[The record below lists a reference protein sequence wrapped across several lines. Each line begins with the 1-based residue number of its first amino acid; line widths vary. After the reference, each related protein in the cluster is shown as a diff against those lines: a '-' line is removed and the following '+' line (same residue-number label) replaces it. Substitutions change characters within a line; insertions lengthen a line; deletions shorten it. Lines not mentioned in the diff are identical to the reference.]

1 MTPTSYRT
9 VSRKILLAIVIAL
22 LLPFQSGI
30 NLISAQ
36 TAALPVL
43 RVSFNGKFKKG
54 MTEYLNGMMQLTDVD
69 GSVIEMPAVFK
80 SRGATASNYM
90 MKPSFNMKLRSAD
103 YSEEVDTTLLGI
115 RSCSSWILDGMAI
128 DRICMRN
135 RVCFDIWN
143 EFSRLPYETQYDGRY
158 GTIGHF
164 VEVYINDKYY
174 GIYCLNDRIN
184 RKLLDLKK
192 AKEEKDG
199 SVEIRGVLYKSG
211 TSDINPQEKPGY
223 NEDSTA
229 CVVSW
234 HNAWELTYPDEYGCL
249 EAWEPLQ
256 DAFANAKSAEYVKK
270 YFYLENLADYQIL
283 IMALSI
289 GDNWGN
295 KNHYLSVRNITKDID
310 DPLPTEAD
318 RRRFVLIPWDLDTS
332 LGGKFDGGYYDGNYS
347 AWAVKNISSNALYP
361 ISAVIGDAEYK
372 EILKK
377 RWIEGRKGAFSIES
391 VKGKLEKY
399 RDLFIESG
407 AWQRM
412 VTYFDGQKSK
422 PKYVSD
428 LAREIELV
436 EEWYEARFHEMDA
449 YFGIEDGVNM
459 IMMPDSKEKAIYDL
473 FGRKI
478 ESELLAPG
486 IYIIDGDAVVIE

>member
-1 MTPTSYRT
+1 MPPTSYRT
-9 VSRKILLAIVIAL
+9 VSRKILLAIIIAL

-164 VEVYINDKYY
+164 VEVYINEKYY

-211 TSDINPQEKPGY
+211 TSDINPQEKPSY

-256 DAFANAKSAEYVKK
+256 DAFANGKSAEYVKK

-391 VKGKLEKY
+391 VKAKLEKY

-422 PKYVSD
+422 PKYVND
-428 LAREIELV
+428 LAREIELI
-436 EEWYEARFHEMDA
+436 EAWYEARFHEMDA

-459 IMMPDSKEKAIYDL
+459 IMMPSKEKAIYDL